1 LPFLRVSLRSS
12 STLPRHTPNIA
23 PESALSDIGQTVSHC
38 RIVEKLGGGDM
49 RVYKAEDIPLQ
60 RFVALKFL
68 PMKCPKTL
76 RHSAVSS
83 DRPKPR
89 RH

>member
-1 LPFLRVSLRSS
+1 VYRWVSLRSS
-12 STLPRHTPNIA
+12 LTLPRHIPNIA
-23 PESALSDIGQTVSHC
+23 LSPALSDIGQTISDC
-38 RIVEKLGGGDM
+38 RIVEKLGGCDM
-49 RVYKAEDIPLQ
+49 GVVDKAEDIPLQ